1 LWQKQKN
8 RAENRKKSF
17 HHFFELFQVRF
28 PSPPLT
34 LFVILHK
41 KKAGR
46 SRPAFKVIFFWKNL
60 ETS

>member
-1 LWQKQKN
+1 LEQKQKK

-17 HHFFELFQVRF
+17 HHFFKLFQVRF
-28 PSPPLT
+28 PSPLLT

-46 SRPAFKVIFFWKNL
+46 SRPSFKVVFL
-60 ETS
+60 EKS